1 MLIASIIA
9 ASCLT
14 GFAVLH
20 AVAARFFS
28 VVIVNGKRPVNP
40 DFQPPTAVLLS
51 VRGCDPSLDKCLRGL
66 LDQTRVN
73 YKIYVVVDHV
83 SDEAWGR
90 VQHVKREFDT
100 DNRLTILELDKPLNS
115 CSLKCSGLVQAIAQL
130 PDDIELIV
138 LTDADVIDH
147 QEWLMQATSPL
158 CDPKVGVVTGN
169 QWFEPAGDGSGSLL
183 RTLWNAGALVP
194 TAVLAN
200 PWAGSCAM
208 RLCDVRESG
217 LVEKWMKSIVDDG
230 PIRNAFKPLG
240 KHIVF
245 NPELIMVNR
254 ENCTVGFV
262 NQYVPRMLTW
272 SRIHEKTFI
281 NTFLYMVVFEF
292 WFFATIAIGFWAV
305 FSGQF
310 AAAFICLAAMGVN
323 QLLNL
328 FAFITTRGSIQRI
341 ESRRDEAE
349 HQHYLEPLTGKRL
362 AKLLWL
368 IPVCQLGF
376 GIWMVRSVLIR
387 HVNWR
392 QITYEVKSRD
402 KIRMVHYRP
411 MNAPVDSSVSEV
423 SI

>member
-20 AVAARFFS
+20 AVAAKFFS

-40 DFQPPTAVLLS
+40 AFQPATAVLLS

-66 LDQTRVN
+66 LDQTRIN
-73 YKIYVVVDHV
+73 YHVYVVVDHI

-100 DNRLTILELDKPLNS
+100 QDRLTILELDKPFNS
-115 CSLKCSGLVQAIAQL
+115 CSLKCSALVQVIREL
-130 PDDIELIV
+130 PEETELIV
-138 LTDADVIDH
+138 LTDADVIPH

-169 QWFEPAGDGSGSLL
+169 QWFEPAGDSPGSLL

-208 RLCDVRESG
+208 RLSDVRNAG
-217 LVEKWMKSIVDDG
+217 LIETWKQSIVDDG
-230 PIRNAFKPLG
+230 PIRQAYKPIG

-254 ENCTVGFV
+254 ENCTVDFV

-272 SRIHEKTFI
+272 SRIYEKTFI
-281 NTFLYMVVFEF
+281 NTFLYMLILEF
-292 WFFATIAIGFWAV
+292 WFVATTGIGI
-305 FSGQF
+305 FSVLTGQF
-310 AAAFICLAAMGVN
+310 SAAIISAVAMAAN
-323 QLLNL
+323 LLLNL
-328 FAFITTRGSIQRI
+328 MAFLTTRGSIQRI
-341 ESRRDEAE
+341 ESRRDETG
-349 HQHYLEPLTGKRL
+349 HQHYLEPLSGRRIARL
-362 AKLLWL
+362 LIL
-368 IPVCQLGF
+368 IPVCQIGF
-376 GIWMVRSVLIR
+376 GIWMIRSVLTR

-392 QITYEVKSRD
+392 QITYEIRSRD
-402 KIRMVHYRP
+402 RIRMIHYRP
-411 MNAPVDSSVSEV
+411 MNVAVDSNVSEV